1 MTRTVAVMA
10 VLTGIS
16 PNDLLDTDPDI
27 FAERYLKSPPREYIK

>member
-27 FAERYLKSPPREYIK
+27 FAEMVEVVNKRHEK